1 MHDSILSVEALEQQI
16 GLIHNLKPHLQTRET
31 AIKFCRTIIDGDS
44 PEMTQSLALMY
55 VNQLYIMEQED
66 ALLKETPNDS
76 SIVSVPDGATDKPKQ
91 QHKAGDPPLASQGA
105 DDESDR
111 TVESDK
117 PQTVR
122 HIKPSKKT

>member
-1 MHDSILSVEALEQQI
+1 
-16 GLIHNLKPHLQTRET
+16 
-31 AIKFCRTIIDGDS
+31 
-44 PEMTQSLALMY
+44 MTQSLALMY

-105 DDESDR
+105 NDESNR
-111 TVESDK
+111 TVKGDK
-117 PQTVR
+117 SPPIS
-122 HIKPSKKT
+122 HIKSPKKA